1 MPSIL
6 IVEKNEF
13 LRRFL
18 REVLE
23 AQFPACSIEDTG
35 DARVALQ
42 KTLRG
47 SPDLALV
54 DIRLDGMSG
63 LDLAARMKGV
73 HPEMIVCLMPDADLP
88 EYRDGA
94 RRCGADHCFAKDAL
108 TSTRLN
114 AFIRST
120 LRRSARTRRAR
131 ARRRRFPAGKTT
143 APSVLVG

>member
-13 LRRFL
+13 LRRSL

-23 AQFPACSIEDTG
+23 TQFPRCLIEDTG

-54 DIRLDGMSG
+54 DMRLDGMSG
-63 LDLAARMKGV
+63 LELAARMKDA
-73 HPEMIVCLMPDADLP
+73 HPEMVVCLMPDVDLP
-88 EYRDGA
+88 EYRDGI
-94 RRCGADHCFAKDAL
+94 RGCGADHCFAKDTL

-114 AFIRST
+114 TYIRST
-120 LRRSARTRRAR
+120 LRKSAR
-131 ARRRRFPAGKTT
+131 ARRAKVKRQRFPAGKT
-143 APSVLVG
+143 AARSIIAG